1 MKGIELIGVMAVLFI
16 ACHPNNQSNSLD
28 MNNQEITV
36 NGTAR
41 NGKGNAM
48 IVMKE
53 RITYYINGLDSWEP
67 ALEGKEISV
76 TGILVVE
83 TLTEEDLKN
92 EQGEWKQGVVGER
105 KIITTARWQLITK

>member
-1 MKGIELIGVMAVLFI
+1 MKGIELIVVMAILFI
-16 ACHPNNQSNSLD
+16 ACHTNNQSNSLD

-48 IVMKE
+48 IVTKE
-53 RITYYINGLDSWEP
+53 RINYYINGLDSWEP
-67 ALEGKEISV
+67 AVDGKEISV

-92 EQGEWKQGVVGER
+92 EAGEWKQGVAGDR
-105 KIITTARWQLITK
+105 KIITKARWQLTTE